1 MKISNKLLV
10 ASAVMLALAGCASQ
24 GDRYERQ
31 VRAEYKVRSQA
42 AAQAVEQ
49 APKWMYEVPTSSAAV
64 YASGTAVSTDLG
76 MSTDKAKT
84 LAFGKI
90 CMSAGGRVN
99 QQSSLYRAD
108 TETAGSE
115 FSELAVKSFCP
126 QVDITG
132 AEVVQTKVVAE
143 GGRFRSYVLVALP
156 VGEAN
161 KLAQARDN
169 ANLQRRVEQRAN
181 QVLDSMPTNT
191 P

>member
-10 ASAVMLALAGCASQ
+10 ASAVMLALAGCASK

-31 VRAEYKVRSQA
+31 VQAEYKHRTKMA
-42 AAQAVEQ
+42 EQAVAQ
-49 APKWMYEVPTSSAAV
+49 APKWVYEVPTSTAAV

-84 LAFGKI
+84 MAFGKI

-132 AEVVQTKVVAE
+132 AEVVQTKVIPE

-156 VGEAN
+156 VGDAN

-181 QVLDSMPTNT
+181 QVLDSMPTN
-191 P
+191 PQ

>member
-1 MKISNKLLV
+1 MKTSNKLWV
-10 ASAVMLALAGCASQ
+10 ASAVMLALAGCATS
-24 GDRYERQ
+24 DRYERQ
-31 VRAEYKVRSQA
+31 VQAEYKYRTKMA
-42 AAQAVEQ
+42 ERAVEQ
-49 APKWMYEVPTSSAAV
+49 APKWVYEVPTSTAAV

-84 LAFGKI
+84 MAFGKI

-115 FSELAVKSFCP
+115 FSELAVKTFCP

-132 AEVVQTKVVAE
+132 AEVVQTKVIPE

-156 VGEAN
+156 TGDAN

-181 QVLDSMPTNT
+181 QVLDSMPTN
-191 P
+191 PQ